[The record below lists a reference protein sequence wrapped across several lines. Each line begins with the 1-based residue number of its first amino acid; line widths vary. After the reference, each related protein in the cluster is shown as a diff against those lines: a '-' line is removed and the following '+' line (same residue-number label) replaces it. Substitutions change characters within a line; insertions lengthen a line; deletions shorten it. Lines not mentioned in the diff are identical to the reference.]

1 MKLTVV
7 IPTFKRDKYVL
18 PLIKQLL
25 DQNFDDFEI
34 LFVTQ
39 SKVEIPELKNL
50 VTTNSKIK
58 YIEQF
63 EKVGA
68 VYNRNLGIRNAS
80 GEVTLF
86 LDDDIVIKNEK
97 FLSNHYRNY
106 QESEIGG
113 VLGRI
118 TQDDFP
124 EPDENIAP
132 GFISKT
138 GRFYVNFN
146 SRKRQYVMGGGTGN
160 LSVRTEILKDLNGFD
175 ENYLRGLREDSD
187 LCLRV
192 LRTHKFVFDPDAE
205 VHHLNAG
212 SGGMETRKKQDL
224 NDRLQWYHRF
234 FHNEILI
241 FLKHLNWIYLPIF
254 IFYHRLRPILACS
267 FYYGKGNL
275 NAVFMPWK
283 AMFAG
288 YKTYRKEV
296 AEKSAW
302 L

>member
-1 MKLTVV
+1 MKLSVL
-7 IPTFKRDKYVL
+7 IPTYKRDKYVL
-18 PLIKQLL
+18 PLLKQLL
-25 DQNFDDFEI
+25 DQDFDDYEI

-39 SKVEIPELKNL
+39 SEIELPELEKL
-50 VTTNSKIK
+50 VKGNDKIR

-68 VYNRNLGIRNAS
+68 VYNRNLGIEKAE
-80 GEVTLF
+80 GEITLF
-86 LDDDIVIKNEK
+86 LDDDIKIKDDQ
-97 FLSNHYRNY
+97 FLKNHVRNY
-106 QESEIGG
+106 KDPKIGG

-124 EPDENIAP
+124 EPDEDIPP
-132 GFISKT
+132 GFVSNT

-146 SRKRQYVMGGGTGN
+146 STKRQEVMGGGTGN
-160 LSVRTEILKDLNGFD
+160 LSVRTKILRDLNGFD
-175 ENYLRGLREDSD
+175 ENYLRGYREDSD

-192 LRTHKFVFDPDAE
+192 LRTHKFIFDPDAE
-205 VHHLNAG
+205 VHHLNVT
-212 SGGMETRKKQDL
+212 SGGMETRAKQDFEK
-224 NDRLQWYHRF
+224 RMAWYHRF

-254 IFYHRLRPILACS
+254 IFYHKLRPILACA
-267 FYYGKGNL
+267 FWYGKGRPKAL
-275 NAVFMPWK
+275 LTPWQ

-288 YKTYRKEV
+288 YKTYIKERD
-296 AEKSAW
+296 EKSPW